1 MTTYRQS
8 VITEIGVLL
17 EEAGAALAAAQRR
30 LADLDALPGAV
41 KAKRRD
47 LSGQLKT
54 SDGKLTPTGVKRTF
68 DMFDAGRSRAD
79 VARVLVMSYPA
90 ANNRW
95 KDWKNTRATRQK

>member
-8 VITEIGVLL
+8 VISEISVLL
-17 EEAGAALAAAQRR
+17 EEAGAALAAARRR
-30 LADLDALPGAV
+30 LSDLEALPGAERASR
-41 KAKRRD
+41 KD
-47 LSGQLKT
+47 LTGVLKS
-54 SDGKLTPTGVKRTF
+54 SDGKLTQAGVKRVF
-68 DMFDAGRSRAD
+68 DLFDAGRSRAD